1 MSSLSSGTAASSSM
15 PRFDAVVLAG
25 GDDLPETL
33 LPAVAAAIDAAMLVV
48 AADGGIAHAHRADR
62 DPGVLVGDLDSIT
75 PGALARATAGS
86 TLFLRHPVDKDTT
99 DLGLALDH
107 VLEAS
112 DPARA
117 TDVLVVGGHGGR
129 TDHLLGNAMLL
140 AAARYRRLR
149 LTAWWGT
156 DILHV
161 VRDAIDLEGEVGGTV
176 SLLALHGPAGGVTT
190 EGLTFPL
197 DHAELGP
204 GSSLGLSNTLA
215 APRAR
220 VRVTDGVLLVIR
232 PSSIGWSG
240 STPPTHD
247 R

>member
-1 MSSLSSGTAASSSM
+1 MASLSSGNTAPSSTL
-15 PRFDAVVLAG
+15 RFDAVVLAG
-25 GDDLPETL
+25 GDALPDVL
-33 LPAVAAAIDAAMLVV
+33 LPAVTAAIDAAMLVV
-48 AADGGIAHAHRADR
+48 AADGGIAHAHRVDR
-62 DPGVLVGDLDSIT
+62 DPTVLVGDLDSIT
-75 PGALARATAGS
+75 PGALARATARS
-86 TLFLRHPVDKDTT
+86 TLILRHPMDKDMT

-117 TDVLVVGGHGGR
+117 VDVLVVGGHGGR
-129 TDHLLGNAMLL
+129 SDHLLGNAMLL
-140 AAARYRRLR
+140 AAERYRVLR

-156 DILHV
+156 DVLHV
-161 VRDAIDLEGEVGGTV
+161 VRDSLDLVGEVGGTV

-197 DHAELGP
+197 DHAVLGP
-204 GSSLGLSNTLA
+204 GSSLGISNTLT

-232 PSSIGWSG
+232 PDGIRW
-240 STPPTHD
+240 PTSLAA
-247 R
+247 